1 MNRAMALALVA
12 ALFALPVAAGAQTKP
27 KAPSGKWTFVFQG
40 TGTVKVKEKKLTTVS
55 ILPRGASTNC
65 GTARVKLKVVHS
77 LTTVTRAGVT
87 NWIVGKPT
95 PKKADAY
102 QPVKTKFAIDGKIV
116 SGKIRA
122 IWREGNKYGS
132 VDFHYGDCLLQAS
145 FSK

>member
-1 MNRAMALALVA
+1 MTRVIALAL
-12 ALFALPVAAGAQTKP
+12 ALALAVPLAAGAAGKP

-40 TGTVKVKEKKLTTVS
+40 TGSLRVKEKKLTSLSVT
-55 ILPRGASTNC
+55 PEGASTAC
-65 GTARVKLKVVHS
+65 GTARIKLKVVHS

-95 PKKADAY
+95 PKKTDAY

-122 IWREGNKYGS
+122 IWFEGNRTGS
-132 VDFHYGDCLLQAS
+132 AELYFGDCHLDAS
-145 FSK
+145 FNK